1 MAVYRNP
8 NETALDPQPVA
19 PGTTPVYSVGNIPP
33 LVNWTCVIG
42 DSASFRI
49 YVEDDLENPLDYDTT
64 SVGDD
69 SGWDISGEFRRYS
82 DNTGDD
88 LLFTIYPDVTEFDR
102 DIGPGNFTV
111 TLSPAQSKILRT
123 GDVFDIQLRDDTR
136 VWTVCQGE
144 MIMIGEV
151 TEQDT
156 VS

>member
-8 NETALDPQPVA
+8 NETSLDPQPVA
-19 PGTTPVYSVGNIPP
+19 PAPSTYNVGNIPP
-33 LVNWTCVIG
+33 LVNWTCVVG

-49 YVEDDLENPLDYDTT
+49 YVEDDEGNELDYDTT
-64 SVGDD
+64 STGDN
-69 SGWDISGEFRRYS
+69 SGWDIKGDFRRYS
-82 DNTGDD
+82 DNVGDD
-88 LLFTIYPDVTEFDR
+88 LLFTVYPDQTEFDE
-102 DIGPGNFTV
+102 IGEFTV

-123 GDVFDIQLRDDTR
+123 GDVFDIQLTDDATDR

-151 TEQDT
+151 TDQE

>member
-8 NETALDPQPVA
+8 NETPLDPQPTA
-19 PGTTPVYSVGNIPP
+19 PATYNIGNKPP

-49 YVEDDLENPLDYDTT
+49 YVEDDQGNELDYDTT
-64 SVGDD
+64 SAGDTT
-69 SGWDISGEFRRYS
+69 GWDISGDFRRYS
-82 DNTGDD
+82 DNVGDD
-88 LLFTIYPDVTEFDR
+88 LLFTIYPDQTEFDEA
-102 DIGPGNFTV
+102 GEFTV

-123 GDVFDIQLRDDTR
+123 GDVFDIQLTDDTR

-144 MIMIGEV
+144 MTMIGEV
-151 TEQDT
+151 TDQE

>member
-8 NETALDPQPVA
+8 NETSLDPQPVA
-19 PGTTPVYSVGNIPP
+19 TPVSTYNVGNIPP

-88 LLFTIYPDVTEFDR
+88 LLFTIYPDQTEFDEV
-102 DIGPGNFTV
+102 GEFTV

-123 GDVFDIQLRDDTR
+123 GDVFDIQLRDATR

-144 MIMIGEV
+144 MTMIGEV
-151 TEQDT
+151 TEQDE

>member
-8 NETALDPQPVA
+8 NETSLDPQPVA
-19 PGTTPVYSVGNIPP
+19 PAPSTYNVGNIPP

-49 YVEDDLENPLDYDTT
+49 YVEDDEGNELDYDTT
-64 SVGDD
+64 STGDT
-69 SGWDISGEFRRYS
+69 SGWDIKGDFRRYS
-82 DNTGDD
+82 DNDGDD
-88 LLFTIYPDVTEFDR
+88 LLFSVYPDQTEFDE
-102 DIGPGNFTV
+102 IGEFTV
-111 TLSPAQSKILRT
+111 TLSPAQSKMLRT
-123 GDVFDIQLRDDTR
+123 GDVFDIQLTDDATNR

-151 TEQDT
+151 KDQE

>member
-8 NETALDPQPVA
+8 NETAMETQPVA
-19 PGTTPVYSVGNIPP
+19 PAPSTYNVGNIPP

-49 YVEDDLENPLDYDTT
+49 YVEDDQGNELDYDTT
-64 SVGDD
+64 SVGDET
-69 SGWDISGEFRRYS
+69 GWDISGDFRRYS
-82 DNTGDD
+82 DNVGDD
-88 LLFTIYPDVTEFDR
+88 LLFTVYPDQTEFDEA
-102 DIGPGNFTV
+102 GEFTV
-111 TLSPAQSKILRT
+111 TLTSAQSKILRT
-123 GDVFDIQLRDDTR
+123 GDVFYIQLRDATR

-151 TEQDT
+151 TEQDE

>member
-8 NETALDPQPVA
+8 NETSLDPQPVA
-19 PGTTPVYSVGNIPP
+19 TPVSTYNVGNIPP

-88 LLFTIYPDVTEFDR
+88 LLFTIYPDQTEFDEV
-102 DIGPGNFTV
+102 GEFTV

-123 GDVFDIQLRDDTR
+123 GDVFDIQLRDATR

>member
-8 NETALDPQPVA
+8 NETAMDTQPVA
-19 PGTTPVYSVGNIPP
+19 PAPSTYNVGNIPP

-49 YVEDDLENPLDYDTT
+49 YVEDDQGNELDYDTT
-64 SVGDD
+64 STGDN
-69 SGWDISGEFRRYS
+69 SGWDIKGQFRRYS
-82 DNTGDD
+82 DNVGDD
-88 LLFTIYPDVTEFDR
+88 LLFTVYPDQTEFDE
-102 DIGPGNFTV
+102 IGEFTV

-123 GDVFDIQLRDDTR
+123 GDVFDIQLTDDATNR

-151 TEQDT
+151 TDQE

>member
-8 NETALDPQPVA
+8 NETAMDTQPVA
-19 PGTTPVYSVGNIPP
+19 PAPSTYNVGNIPP

-49 YVEDDLENPLDYDTT
+49 YVEDDQGNELDYDTT
-64 SVGDD
+64 SPGDTT
-69 SGWDISGEFRRYS
+69 GWDISGEFRRYS

-88 LLFTIYPDVTEFDR
+88 LLFTVYPDQTEFD
-102 DIGPGNFTV
+102 DAGEFTV

>member
-8 NETALDPQPVA
+8 NETSMETQPVA
-19 PGTTPVYSVGNIPP
+19 TPTAVYNIGNIPP
-33 LVNWTCVIG
+33 LVNWTVVIG

-49 YVEDDLENPLDYDTT
+49 YVEDDQEQPLDYDTT
-64 SVGDD
+64 SAGDTE
-69 SGWDISGEFRRYS
+69 GWDISGDFRRYS
-82 DNTGDD
+82 DNVGDD
-88 LLFTIYPDVTEFDR
+88 LLFTVYPDQTEFDEA
-102 DIGPGNFTV
+102 GEFTV
-111 TLSPAQSKILRT
+111 TLTSAQSKILRT
-123 GDVFDIQLRDDTR
+123 GDVFDIQLRDGYSR